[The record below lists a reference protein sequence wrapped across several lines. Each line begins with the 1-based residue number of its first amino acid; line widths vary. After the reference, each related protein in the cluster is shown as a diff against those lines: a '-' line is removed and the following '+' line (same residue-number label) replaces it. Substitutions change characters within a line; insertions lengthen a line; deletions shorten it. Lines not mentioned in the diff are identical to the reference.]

1 MFSIAIRI
9 SEACP
14 LSPKATFGIVNRSDS
29 VFQATVRKETVPFM
43 SKRETSY
50 SEIQVASGIQ
60 LPYTLGNEVFRC
72 SSQFEIM
79 VTEPNLNPPYVAY
92 RTFRTFLESLA
103 ISMPDRIDRSVFDSR
118 FSGTATSQINSA
130 LRSLKL
136 IDAEG
141 NPNEALKLLARTEG
155 EQHHK
160 VLEQILRS
168 YYLPVFRLD
177 LERAT
182 KAQFREAM
190 REFGCT
196 DSMLVKC
203 ETFFIHAARHAG
215 IPLSPYLK
223 SNRKANPRSRS
234 NSRSSKSGS
243 RPQTMEENGR
253 SPTPESTG
261 VDSATITMRE
271 LAIRVLDKYPDFDPK
286 WSEETQTS
294 WLEGMNKLQETFN
307 VRNQPAS

>member
-1 MFSIAIRI
+1 
-9 SEACP
+9 
-14 LSPKATFGIVNRSDS
+14 
-29 VFQATVRKETVPFM
+29 
-43 SKRETSY
+43 
-50 SEIQVASGIQ
+50 
-60 LPYTLGNEVFRC
+60 
-72 SSQFEIM
+72 M

-141 NPNEALKLLARTEG
+141 NPSEALKLLARTEG

-160 VLEQILRS
+160 VLEQILRRH
-168 YYLPVFRLD
+168 YFGVQIGVGTAPQGAV
-177 LERAT
+177 
-182 KAQFREAM
+182 REAM

-196 DSMLVKC
+196 DSMLVKG

-234 NSRSSKSGS
+234 NARSSKSGT
-243 RPQTMEENGR
+243 RQPTTEDNGQ
-253 SPTPESTG
+253 SSAPESSG
-261 VDSATITMRE
+261 VDAATITMRE
-271 LAIRVLDKYPDFDPK
+271 LAIRVLEKYPDFDPK

-307 VRNQPAS
+307 VHNQPAS